1 MPDGSGPPPDRP
13 HAVDPRPLRFEQG
26 LVALLLLGGFAFRAE
41 LVIPITT
48 VLLAISGAVGP
59 EREPLA
65 QLLAFGMT
73 DRMRPASELVDA
85 QTLRLAI
92 IVQTGILLVASLI
105 GFIGLE
111 PLAWLLALAVAA
123 AAVYDATTGSWT
135 LARLYWRFVRRRRD

>member
-1 MPDGSGPPPDRP
+1 MSEGADPPDGRP

-26 LVALLLLGGFAFRAE
+26 LVALLLLGGFAFQAE
-41 LVIPITT
+41 LMIPITT

-92 IVQTGILLVASLI
+92 IVQTAILLVASLI
-105 GFIGLE
+105 GFIGVE

-123 AAVYDATTGSWT
+123 VAVYDATTGSWT
-135 LARLYWRFVRRRRD
+135 LARLYWRFARRRRP